1 MLLFST
7 VITGGS
13 TVSSG
18 VQPPMNAS
26 GMAASN
32 AIWLNGQKHATYCC
46 EFTENQEIHALRSLK
61 FKKKETAPDGIPF
74 MCGLFCFKL
83 S

>member
-1 MLLFST
+1 MQLTAANLL
-7 VITGGS
+7 
-13 TVSSG
+13 
-18 VQPPMNAS
+18 
-26 GMAASN
+26 
-32 AIWLNGQKHATYCC
+32 K
-46 EFTENQEIHALRSLK
+46 NQEIHALRSLK

>member
-32 AIWLNGQKHATYCC
+32 AC
-46 EFTENQEIHALRSLK
+46 EFTEKSGNSGTSEPD
-61 FKKKETAPDGIPF
+61 FFEKKETAPDGIPF

-83 S
+83 P